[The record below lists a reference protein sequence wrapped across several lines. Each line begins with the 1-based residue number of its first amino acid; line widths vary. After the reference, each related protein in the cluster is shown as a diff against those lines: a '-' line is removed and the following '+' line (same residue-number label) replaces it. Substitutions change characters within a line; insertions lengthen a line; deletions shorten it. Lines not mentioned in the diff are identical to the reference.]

1 MILKEKIKEEPG
13 LQYIVDELNIMS
25 AVGRRQLL
33 EQESMH
39 QAEAIEAEL
48 NRIETIVRVLGDPT
62 KKRAVSDLRHQ
73 HMQLHDIATTIRNLE
88 HHFVLEE
95 VEMFE
100 IKQLA
105 NLCSITRRV
114 AAELYI
120 GELLGIPDLSA
131 VFQLLDPDHTGV
143 PNFYIYDSYDS
154 RLTPLRRELK
164 SLNPSDEA
172 AGQRIG
178 ELYAQQEGIQ
188 QEVLLR
194 LSDQLFPYVGLIG
207 KALQQMAYSDILF
220 AKAMQVIE
228 QALCRPQV
236 GQVQGSTRYKQLFN
250 PRLLQRN
257 KELKLRYQ
265 PVDIEIRPGTCLI
278 TGANMAGKTVLLK
291 TIATAQLMVQFGMFV
306 PAEEASIGLVDDVL
320 LCIGDEQ
327 NEMNGLSSFA
337 SEIIKISNTVQRSQK
352 ERLLILID
360 EPARTTNPIE
370 GKAIVQSISDILN
383 GRDSFT
389 LITTH
394 YSHLGLDCRRLRV
407 RGFDETLSQLPLS
420 DKTINQFMDYS
431 LMEEQDE
438 QVPQEALRI
447 ATILGCDA
455 EMIMHAKKYL
465 EETSKNTTHE
475 R

>member
-1 MILKEKIKEEPG
+1 MILKDKIKEEPG
-13 LQYIVDELNIMS
+13 LQYIVDNLNIMS

-33 EQESMH
+33 ETHSMH

-48 NRIETIVRVLGDPT
+48 NSIETVVGILRDPN
-62 KKRAVSDLRHQ
+62 KKRAIQDIRHQ
-73 HMQLHDIATTIRNLE
+73 HMQLHDIANTIRNLE
-88 HHFVLEE
+88 HHFLLEE

-105 NLCSITRRV
+105 NLCAITRKV

-120 GELLGIPDLSA
+120 GEIIQIPDLSP
-131 VFQLLDPDHTGV
+131 VFQILDPDRTGV

-154 RLTPLRRELK
+154 RLTPIRRELK
-164 SLNPSDEA
+164 ALQNQSDEE
-172 AGQRIG
+172 AGNRIG
-178 ELYAQQEGIQ
+178 ELYSLQETIQ

-194 LSDQLFPYVGLIG
+194 LSDQLFPYATMIA
-207 KALQQMAYSDILF
+207 KALQQMAYGDILF
-220 AKAMQVIE
+220 AKAEQVIE
-228 QALCRPQV
+228 QNLCRPAV
-236 GQVQGSTRYKQLFN
+236 NEKNGTTNYKQLFN

-257 KELKLRYQ
+257 KELHLRYQ
-265 PVDIEIRPGTCLI
+265 PVDIEIRPGACLI

-291 TIATAQLMVQFGMFV
+291 TIASAQLMAQFGMFV
-306 PAEEASIGLVDDVL
+306 PAQEAQIALVDDIL

-337 SEIIKISNTVQRSQK
+337 SEIIKISTTVQRSQN
-352 ERLLILID
+352 EQLLILID

-370 GKAIVQSISDILN
+370 GKAIVQSIGTLLN
-383 GRDSFT
+383 RRNSFT

-394 YSHLGLDCRRLRV
+394 YSQLGLDCRRLRV
-407 RGFDETLSQLPLS
+407 RGFDETLSNLPLS

-431 LMEEQDE
+431 LMEEHDE

-447 ATILGCDA
+447 AAILGCDE
-455 EMIMHAKKYL
+455 EMILTARNYL
-465 EETSKNTTHE
+465 KNQ
-475 R
+475 